1 MNELIISKMTLSD
14 FNTLSDI
21 LISDFDD
28 FWNENILKSELQN
41 PFSTYIM
48 AKLENKIVGFA
59 GMIDTIDQMEITNI
73 VVKKDYRKNGIGNI
87 LLNKLISLAKE
98 NKKTEIILEVNE
110 NNISA
115 IKLYEKNGF
124 KKCGLRKRYYNNTD
138 NAIIMNLKI
147 N

>member
-48 AKLENKIVGFA
+48 AKLGNKIVGFA

-87 LLNKLISLAKE
+87 LLNRLISLAKE

-124 KKCGLRKRYYNNTD
+124 RKCGLRKRYYNNTD

>member
-14 FNTLSDI
+14 FNALSDI

-48 AKLENKIVGFA
+48 AKLGNKIVGFA

-98 NKKTEIILEVNE
+98 NKKTKIILEVNE

-124 KKCGLRKRYYNNTD
+124 KKYGLRKRYYNNTD

>member
-1 MNELIISKMTLSD
+1 MNELIIAKMTLSD
-14 FNTLSDI
+14 FNALSDI

-48 AKLENKIVGFA
+48 AKLGNKIVGFA

-87 LLNKLISLAKE
+87 LLNRLISLAKE

-124 KKCGLRKRYYNNTD
+124 RKCGLRKRYYNNTD

>member
-48 AKLENKIVGFA
+48 AKLESKIVGFA

>member
-41 PFSTYIM
+41 PFSIYIM
-48 AKLENKIVGFA
+48 AKLESKIVGFA

-87 LLNKLISLAKE
+87 LLNRLISLAKE
-98 NKKTEIILEVNE
+98 NKKSEIILEVNE

>member
-14 FNTLSDI
+14 FNALSDI

-48 AKLENKIVGFA
+48 AKLGNKIVGFA

-98 NKKTEIILEVNE
+98 NKKTKIILEVNE